1 MTPDAR
7 WLAPPHWDDP
17 QLDRDRH
24 QATALFV
31 HERIEEG
38 PAAYA
43 TEFRALRPLVERLVV
58 DSDNLRALQ
67 QATLDDP
74 ATVDAVRH
82 LAAPPISADDLKTV
96 LEVLVSEGADLN
108 HDDAFVEVALSALDP
123 MRVPW
128 LSESRDPT
136 AHELTAAIDWTTGVW
151 AAERVRTARRM
162 APSQR
167 QEDAV
172 AAALL
177 SAGFT
182 EVPRPRAIH
191 VVDALD
197 RGCFC
202 REVEVA
208 GTKSDMPA
216 RLHDG
221 RLLAIECKVSN
232 SYTNSV
238 KRLIRETG
246 GKAARWRNAFG
257 EQVVTA
263 AVLAGVFKLKNLRE
277 AQDQHR
283 ITLFW
288 EHSLAALTKF
298 VAEAE

>member
-1 MTPDAR
+1 MSPDAR
-7 WLAPPHWDDP
+7 WASPPCWDDAR
-17 QLDRDRH
+17 LESDRH
-24 QATALFV
+24 QATSEFV

-43 TEFRALRPLVERLVV
+43 AEFQKLRPIVERLFTA
-58 DSDNLRALQ
+58 SDQLSVLSDA
-67 QATLDDP
+67 ALDDS

-96 LEVLVSEGADLN
+96 LEVLVSEGDGLV
-108 HDDAFVEVALSALDP
+108 HEDALVEVTLSALDP

-128 LSESRDPT
+128 LSQSRSPT
-136 AHELTAAIDWTTGVW
+136 KNELKSAIDWTAGVW

-172 AAALL
+172 AAALA
-177 SAGFT
+177 SAGFA
-182 EVPRPRAIH
+182 EVSRPPAIH

-208 GTKSDMPA
+208 GTKSDVPV
-216 RLHDG
+216 RLRDG

-246 GKAARWRNAFG
+246 GKSARWRSAFG

-277 AQDQHR
+277 AQEQHQ

-288 EHSLAALTKF
+288 EHDLAVLAKF
-298 VAEAE
+298 VVDAV

>member
-1 MTPDAR
+1 MSPDAGWATPPR
-7 WLAPPHWDDP
+7 WNDA
-17 QLDRDRH
+17 QLESDRH
-24 QATALFV
+24 QATSEFV

-43 TEFRALRPLVERLVV
+43 AEFQRLKPAVERLFAA
-58 DSDNLRALQ
+58 SDKLRALNDAALDDS
-67 QATLDDP
+67 ATLN
-74 ATVDAVRH
+74 AVRH

-96 LEVLVSEGADLN
+96 LEVLVSEGDGLTQE
-108 HDDAFVEVALSALDP
+108 DALVEVALSALDP

-128 LSESRDPT
+128 LSQSRTPT
-136 AHELTAAIDWTTGVW
+136 EQEVKSAIDWTTGVW

-167 QEDAV
+167 QENAV
-172 AAALL
+172 ATALVA
-177 SAGFT
+177 AGFT
-182 EVPRPRAIH
+182 EVPRPSAIH

-208 GTKSDMPA
+208 GTKSDMPV
-216 RLHDG
+216 RLRDG
-221 RLLAIECKVSN
+221 RLLSIECKVSN

-246 GKAARWRNAFG
+246 GKSARWRSSFG
-257 EQVVTA
+257 DQVVTA

-277 AQDQHR
+277 AQEQHR

-288 EHSLAALTKF
+288 EHDLAALAKF
-298 VAEAE
+298 VVDAV